1 MGSSYL
7 LVAMDSSC
15 KTYVK
20 TDLASLHY
28 VTFIEPLV
36 VCPTEALSFELQLV

>member
-1 MGSSYL
+1 

-20 TDLASLHY
+20 TNLASLHY
-28 VTFIEPLV
+28 VTFIELLA
-36 VCPTEALSFELQLV
+36 VCPTEAL